1 MWWAGALV
9 ISSRVLMIGWING
22 AVGSF
27 WCVEGQRLEKAFLHS
42 AVQINNAG
50 MYAYTAAHQQAISSV
65 VVKERKEKNREK
77 IHTQ

>member
-1 MWWAGALV
+1 
-9 ISSRVLMIGWING
+9 MIGWING

-27 WCVEGQRLEKAFLHS
+27 WCVEGQRLEKPFPHS

-50 MYAYTAAHQQAISSV
+50 MYAHTAAHQQAISSV
-65 VVKERKEKNREK
+65 VVKERKEKKTEKK